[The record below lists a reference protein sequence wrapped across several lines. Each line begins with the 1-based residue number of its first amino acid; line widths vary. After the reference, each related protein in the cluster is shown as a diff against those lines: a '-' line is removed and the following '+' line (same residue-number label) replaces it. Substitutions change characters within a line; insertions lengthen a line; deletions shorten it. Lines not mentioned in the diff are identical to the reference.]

1 MIYCVGLTGNIAS
14 GKSTVAQI
22 FTDLGIDVI
31 NADHI
36 AKELTVKNS
45 QALKEIVTHFGIGVL
60 NDEGQLNRRVLRE
73 LIFNNSL
80 ERLWLEN
87 LLHPLIRAQI
97 HQKIKLCVSPYCV
110 IEIPL
115 LTDRDHYPYFNRVL
129 LITASLATQ
138 IKRVMLRDQCS
149 ATHANAILMS
159 QPELKERF
167 KLADDVVI
175 NDGDIADLKDE
186 IDSLHEKYL
195 NEASSSLPR

>member
-14 GKSTVAQI
+14 GKSTAAHI

-45 QALKEIVTHFGIGVL
+45 QALKEIVSHFGVGVL
-60 NDEGQLNRRVLRE
+60 DDEGHLNRRALRE
-73 LIFNNSL
+73 LIFNNPL

-87 LLHPLIRAQI
+87 LLHPLIREQI
-97 HQKIKLCVSPYCV
+97 HQKIKLCMSPYCV

-115 LTDRDHYPYFNRVL
+115 LINKDHYPYLNRVL
-129 LITASLATQ
+129 LITSSLATQ

-159 QPELKERF
+159 QPELKERY

-186 IDSLHEKYL
+186 INSLHKKYL
-195 NEASSSLPR
+195 DKASTSSP

>member
-87 LLHPLIRAQI
+87 LLHPLIRGIYSI
-97 HQKIKLCVSPYCV
+97 H
-110 IEIPL
+110 
-115 LTDRDHYPYFNRVL
+115 
-129 LITASLATQ
+129 
-138 IKRVMLRDQCS
+138 
-149 ATHANAILMS
+149 
-159 QPELKERF
+159 
-167 KLADDVVI
+167 
-175 NDGDIADLKDE
+175 
-186 IDSLHEKYL
+186 
-195 NEASSSLPR
+195 

>member
-1 MIYCVGLTGNIAS
+1 
-14 GKSTVAQI
+14 
-22 FTDLGIDVI
+22 
-31 NADHI
+31 
-36 AKELTVKNS
+36 
-45 QALKEIVTHFGIGVL
+45 
-60 NDEGQLNRRVLRE
+60 
-73 LIFNNSL
+73 
-80 ERLWLEN
+80 
-87 LLHPLIRAQI
+87 
-97 HQKIKLCVSPYCV
+97 
-110 IEIPL
+110 

-138 IKRVMLRDQCS
+138 IKRVMLLRDQCS

-195 NEASSSLPR
+195 NEASSSLPRFDKNHRRDTPVDNEINAGRIPDESPV